1 MAKESKKSVEESR
14 ISLQKFELV
23 YSAFIKTIDALKWLG
38 IAYFVSKA
46 IHDLAGKFTSASF
59 DLSAIIQKGESTGSP
74 TYLYL
79 IVLLALV
86 IAAISVWYGR
96 REANL
101 RKSTVQKLTKQIQT
115 LELKIDPTRTS
126 SLLTTRGDT
135 AEKDKR

>member
-14 ISLQKFELV
+14 ISLQKFELG
-23 YSAFIKTIDALKWLG
+23 YSAFIKTIDGLKWLG

-59 DLSAIIQKGESTGSP
+59 DLSAIIQKGDDAGSP
-74 TYLYL
+74 IHLYL
-79 IVLLALV
+79 IVLFALV
-86 IAAISVWYGR
+86 IAAISIQYGR

-101 RKSTVQKLTKQIQT
+101 RKSTVEKLTKQIQT
-115 LELKIDPTRTS
+115 LELQIDPTRTS